1 MRKCHRCNTEMIE
14 EYGLKISSINAGVAS
29 VMLSKG
35 QGVFTSEL
43 GNAVCPKCGEVSLY
57 TENKELKDISFT
69 RNNKK
74 ILDK

>member
-1 MRKCHRCNTEMIE
+1 MIE

-57 TENKELKDISFT
+57 TENK
-69 RNNKK
+69 K

>member
-43 GNAVCPKCGEVSLY
+43 GKIKAAVCPKCGEVSLY
-57 TENKELKDISFT
+57 TENKKIRE
-69 RNNKK
+69 KK

>member
-43 GNAVCPKCGEVSLY
+43 GKIKAEVCPKCGEVSLY
-57 TENKELKDISFT
+57 TENK
-69 RNNKK
+69 K

>member
-57 TENKELKDISFT
+57 TENK
-69 RNNKK
+69 K

>member
-14 EYGLKISSINAGVAS
+14 EYGLKISSINTGVAS

-57 TENKELKDISFT
+57 TENK
-69 RNNKK
+69 K

>member
-1 MRKCHRCNTEMIE
+1 MKEGNKMRKCHRCNTEMIE

-57 TENKELKDISFT
+57 TENK
-69 RNNKK
+69 K